1 MGKLSDLEGNSNMGH
16 VSASFDSSSYGKS
29 LQAYATSRGL
39 TITQEFHHIFG
50 SIRLLARYRESIR
63 SSIAHR
69 EGYKNRLKFRQSHV
83 RDAKIK
89 SEKATKYAKDLAETF
104 AAQSNNKSPMKIS
117 IADNVDPTGAV
128 TVSEIRNDVQDK
140 KNRTQNQDSTGN
152 DISSSHPQSLSLN
165 TNTLMSFVNMVSD
178 KIVGKNDSSTPLSAN
193 QVFNAQASSAKAIK
207 DLEKEEILLHC
218 LRKEANLLQTRM
230 DSDLVFLEQ
239 EQRRELQKKLV
250 EFVKIRIAASKSA
263 AKIWEDF
270 GSRLESFGGDSLA
283 HGTIDKFL

>member
-207 DLEKEEILLHC
+207 DLEKED
-218 LRKEANLLQTRM
+218 NLLQTRM
-230 DSDLVFLEQ
+230 ESDLVFLEQ

-250 EFVKIRIAASKSA
+250 EFVKIRMVASKSS